1 LKLRK
6 KEVVMIGIRE
16 NINKAAFGT
25 KKLSGR
31 WIFLVVLISLAQ
43 ASFGQQDPDY
53 TQYMFNQQSMNPAYV
68 GTWES
73 MGFMALNRKQWVGF
87 DGSPSTQTFAFQTP
101 LQRENIGLGLSV
113 VNDKIGLEKKFGI
126 SADYSYR
133 IKFNN
138 DIYLRL
144 GMKAGFTN
152 YSHDLT
158 RYRLDSQNQ
167 PDQMFMGEIDQK
179 FMPNIGI
186 GAFLHSKKFYVG
198 LSIPR
203 LIQNEFKNNEN
214 FSTYA
219 EMRHFFLSGGYVF
232 DLGENIKFKPT
243 FLAKA
248 ALGSPLQ
255 IDLSANFLVKEKF
268 WLGAMFR
275 SGDAYGF
282 IAQWVFDKKLRIGYA
297 IDFTTTNMRNYHD
310 GVHEIMI
317 SYELTFLKTR
327 IPSPRYF

>member
-1 LKLRK
+1 MK
-6 KEVVMIGIRE
+6 GIRE
-16 NINKAAFGT
+16 NNNKAALWT
-25 KKLSGR
+25 KKLSGK
-31 WIFLVVLISLAQ
+31 WIFLVAFISLAQ
-43 ASFGQQDPDY
+43 FSFGQQDPDY
-53 TQYMFNQQSMNPAYV
+53 TQYMFNQQMVNPAYV

-73 MGFMALNRKQWVGF
+73 IGFMALNRKQWVGF
-87 DGSPSTQTFAFQTP
+87 EGSPSTQTFSFQTP

-113 VNDKIGLEKKFGI
+113 INDQIGLEKKFGI

-133 IKFNN
+133 IRLSNE
-138 DIYLRL
+138 ISLRL

-158 RYRLDSQNQ
+158 QYQLDSKNQ
-167 PDQMFMGEIDQK
+167 PDQMFQGEIDQK
-179 FMPNIGI
+179 FMPNVGI
-186 GAFLHSKKFYVG
+186 GAFLHSKKFYLGFSV
-198 LSIPR
+198 PK
-203 LIQNEFKNNEN
+203 LINNEFKDNEN

-248 ALGSPLQ
+248 TLGSPLQ
-255 IDLSANFLVKEKF
+255 IDLSANVLVKEKF
-268 WLGAMFR
+268 WLGAMLR
-275 SGDAYGF
+275 TGDSYGF
-282 IAQWVFDKKLRIGYA
+282 IAQWVFNKKLRIGYA
-297 IDFTTTNMRNYHD
+297 IDFTTTNMRNYSD

>member
-1 LKLRK
+1 ML
-6 KEVVMIGIRE
+6 GIRG
-16 NINKAAFGT
+16 NNNTSIWGS
-25 KKLSGR
+25 KKFPGK
-31 WIFLVVLISLAQ
+31 WISLAGFFF
-43 ASFGQQDPDY
+43 AALTSFGQQDPDY

-68 GTWES
+68 GSWES
-73 MGFMALNRKQWVGF
+73 IGFMALNRKQWVGF

-113 VNDKIGLEKKFGI
+113 VNDQIGYEKKFSV

-133 IKFNN
+133 LKLN
-138 DIYLRL
+138 DDLSLRL

-152 YSHDLT
+152 YSNDLT
-158 RYRLDSQNQ
+158 KYQLDSHNQ
-167 PDQMFMGEIDQK
+167 PDQMFQGEIDQK
-179 FMPNIGI
+179 FMPNVGI
-186 GAFLHSKKFYVG
+186 GAFLHSKKFYLG
-198 LSIPR
+198 LSVPK
-203 LIQNEFKNNEN
+203 LINNEFRSNEN

-232 DLGENIKFKPT
+232 DLGENVKFKPT

-248 ALGSPLQ
+248 TLGSPLQ
-255 IDLSANFLVKEKF
+255 LDLSGNFLIKEKF
-268 WLGAMFR
+268 WLGAMLR
-275 SGDAYGF
+275 TGDAYGF
-282 IAQWVFDKKLRIGYA
+282 IAQWVFNKKLRIGYA
-297 IDFTTTNMRNYHD
+297 IDFTTTNMRNYQD